1 MRLLSPARSRQE
13 SSHIFSIGW
22 HERITPDSYATF
34 NGSNRTRGPP
44 LHASQ
49 VSSRAQITGTGTVKS
64 YRTPDI
70 LLYALCLTWERFVP
84 KSQESDHE
92 LEDQSHQPLDFSESR
107 ARVSTSCF
115 RACNRASHEPTP
127 CRTPCYRFSPEL
139 LCPL

>member
-1 MRLLSPARSRQE
+1 MRFLSPARSRQE
-13 SSHIFSIGW
+13 FSHIYFIGW

-44 LHASQ
+44 IHVSE

-70 LLYALCLTWERFVP
+70 LLYALCLTWGRFVP

-92 LEDQSHQPLDFSESR
+92 LEDQS
-107 ARVSTSCF
+107 STSRLLGISSACF
-115 RACNRASHEPTP
+115 D
-127 CRTPCYRFSPEL
+127 L
-139 LCPL
+139 LLPRLQSSQP